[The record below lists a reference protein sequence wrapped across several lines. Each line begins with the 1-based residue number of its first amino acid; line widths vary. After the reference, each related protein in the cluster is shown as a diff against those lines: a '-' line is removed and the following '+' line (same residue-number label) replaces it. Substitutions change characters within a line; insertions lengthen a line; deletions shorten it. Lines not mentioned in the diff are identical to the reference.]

1 MPHQQPGQVAE
12 INNSVRISMGNNSR
26 DIQLV
31 ESNNSPERN
40 DLAQKKVFETALNM
54 TPDSL
59 TELSPE

>member
-1 MPHQQPGQVAE
+1 
-12 INNSVRISMGNNSR
+12 MGNNSR